1 MKMKKSLIV
10 AGTAFVLAVLT
21 GCTTVESTQKFNAMG
36 LGTPNEKAVGH
47 TYVEIPGVFLFGLP
61 IVTGSPA
68 GDGEW
73 TMFHW
78 TLNSENAVYLLTV
91 AGTSTY
97 KYAFNTAD
105 TRCWE
110 LAPKEFY
117 AALIP
122 MPQLRELTISAA
134 GMPSC
139 GVRLPPDAKSAIC
152 YIAAPGGNAQIRII
166 PLKLK

>member
-1 MKMKKSLIV
+1 MKKSLIV

-36 LGTPNEKAVGH
+36 LGTPNEKAVCH

-78 TLNSENAVYLLTV
+78 TLNSENAVYLLTKEAKSKGAARV
-91 AGTSTY
+91 INVNVRRTHDEIFWFPFMSYNTFQASGTGVRS
-97 KYAFNTAD
+97 K
-105 TRCWE
+105 
-110 LAPKEFY
+110 
-117 AALIP
+117 
-122 MPQLRELTISAA
+122 SAA
-134 GMPSC
+134 ISNAAKQYDAMP
-139 GVRLPPDAKSAIC
+139 
-152 YIAAPGGNAQIRII
+152 
-166 PLKLK
+166 